1 MTVSRDK
8 ELVRTQIVSVI
19 SPVFVA
25 FLLDDIFSDTFLPH
39 KALCD
44 KKRDQTYKQLGVG
57 RKDCNEWTM
66 PGIKIIK
73 PKNRF
78 SDHPS
83 FMV

>member
-25 FLLDDIFSDTFLPH
+25 FLFDDIFSDTFLPDE
-39 KALCD
+39 ALCD

-57 RKDCNEWTM
+57 QKDCNE
-66 PGIKIIK
+66 
-73 PKNRF
+73 
-78 SDHPS
+78 
-83 FMV
+83 